1 MVSPNIHGY
10 LQCRGRNVFLIKS
23 LTNYLTGNIQ
33 SGAVNIHRIV
43 FPKDLIGKRV
53 KIKIFFME
61 DENGDDEK

>member
-1 MVSPNIHGY
+1 
-10 LQCRGRNVFLIKS
+10 
-23 LTNYLTGNIQ
+23 LTGNIQ